1 MLSLFVLS
9 ISFPQYLHEGAEGSA
24 SSAQLQGPQLSHP
37 QREIPG
43 TVLLYMLRPCHC
55 CVQLVGIL

>member
-1 MLSLFVLS
+1 MLRLFVLNTILS
-9 ISFPQYLHEGAEGSA
+9 PQHLHEGAEGCA

-43 TVLLYMLRPCHC
+43 TVL
-55 CVQLVGIL
+55 VIVGIF